1 MSQKLPD
8 HDHDPV
14 PHGEALVQQLRKG
27 WAPLPNRTVLA
38 LAMGG
43 LKVRMMRSTITM
55 ISVVL
60 AIAFLTYM
68 GLVSRL
74 TKNLIAEMDRLE
86 SIRAVDQVGLATAAK
101 AVVAI
106 DYFGEKSIDE
116 KKKTAIE
123 FGLGDSSAAEVESQ
137 GLPKQIRESEIS
149 LEAVTVASNKIIADP
164 KALPGDKVSAA
175 ARIETAKTSLANL
188 KQRQID
194 NAYHIAFSQW
204 LRGKDMSA
212 PGKKPEAALEE
223 RLGRWYVAHMNA
235 IAQLNRVSDGDLVFV
250 NRIVKELSV
259 SKLPAETASL
269 LDAALRGEESK
280 RSAIE
285 IRAALVRN
293 GINIETSRTGSAAE
307 YWLGGMSLLTCAI
320 GIANAMLMSVTERF
334 REIGTMKC
342 LGAQDGL
349 VIKLF
354 LIESA
359 FLGVIGAIAGIIFGI
374 FVSVVAGIAQY
385 GSFGLSSF
393 PVKNGFPVLGMS
405 VLGGVILAVLGA
417 IGPARMAAQMRPVDA
432 LRVDE

>member
-1 MSQKLPD
+1 MTTSQKLPEHEPIPQGD
-8 HDHDPV
+8 
-14 PHGEALVQQLRKG
+14 ALVKQLRQG

-86 SIRAVDQVGLATAAK
+86 GIRLNDQRALSDAAK
-101 AVVAI
+101 SALAI
-106 DYFGEKSIDE
+106 NYFAQMNLDQ
-116 KKKTAIE
+116 KKQAAIKFE
-123 FGLGDSSAAEVESQ
+123 LGDSNAAEIESQ
-137 GLPKQIRESEIS
+137 GLPKQIREAEAT
-149 LEAVTVASNKIIADP
+149 LETVTKASTKVIDDP
-164 KALPGDKVSAA
+164 KSLPGDKVTAA
-175 ARIETAKTSLANL
+175 AKIATAKNTLKNL
-188 KQRQID
+188 QQRKID
-194 NAYHIAFSQW
+194 SAYHVAFCQW
-204 LRGKDMSA
+204 LRGAEMRES
-212 PGKKPEAALEE
+212 GKKPEEALDE
-223 RLGRWYVAHMNA
+223 RLAAWYSTRMAGLNS
-235 IAQLNRVSDGDLVFV
+235 LNRVGNSDLEFIKQ
-250 NRIVKELSV
+250 IV
-259 SKLPAETASL
+259 A
-269 LDAALRGEESK
+269 DLRGKLSPEHSKALESALFAEDSK
-280 RSAIE
+280 RGATE
-285 IRAALVRN
+285 IRASLVRN
-293 GINIETSRTGSAAE
+293 GINIESSRTSNAAE

-359 FLGVIGAIAGIIFGI
+359 FLGVIGAIAGIVLGVL
-374 FVSVVAGIAQY
+374 VSVVAGVAQF
-385 GSFGLSSF
+385 GSFGLTAF
-393 PVKNGFPVLGMS
+393 PVWNGFPVLGMS